1 MKLRR
6 LPLPRRN
13 NLFAIMMG
21 CSILLML
28 LPVRWT
34 GWLKSVRQ
42 VLVPFQHG
50 MSALAGGSSTGGTAS
65 VPGEEHRRVVGE
77 LESTRNELI
86 ALHALIREMEA
97 ERPTVAMILQ
107 KLLTRTASREGRLV
121 PARIIAHDPA
131 AWRDAPLLSRGRRS
145 GIRNGA
151 WVTSCRDLDAGE
163 EDGMRQGMLV
173 MAREFLIGRIAEVTP
188 YTSRLILLSDIETRT
203 QVWIGRIEGKRFGVL
218 PSPDAL
224 RDGKHQADPGA
235 EASFLLAGRGNGE
248 MVVEQVHE
256 DYVKNNVIAVD
267 DLVVSAGT
275 TAELPV
281 VMVIGRVTKIED
293 DPAQRQL
300 RQLQVRCPVD
310 PSRLRW
316 VYAVDAPPRD
326 GPPDR

>member
-13 NLFAIMMG
+13 NLFAILMG
-21 CSILLML
+21 CSILLIL

-50 MSALAGGSSTGGTAS
+50 VSALTGGSSVGGPAS
-65 VPGEEHRRVVGE
+65 VSGEEHRRVVDE

-86 ALHALIREMEA
+86 ALHALVREMEA
-97 ERPTVAMILQ
+97 EQPTVATIIQ

-131 AWRDAPLLSRGRRS
+131 AWRDAPLLSRGRQS
-145 GIRNGA
+145 GVRDGA

-173 MAREFLIGRIAEVTP
+173 LAREYLIGQIAEVTP
-188 YTSRLILLSDIETRT
+188 YSSRLILLSDVETRI
-203 QVWIGRIEGKRFGVL
+203 QVWIGRIEDKRFRVL

-224 RDGKHQADPGA
+224 REPKRWADPGA
-235 EASFLLAGRGNGE
+235 EASFLLAGRGNGR

-256 DYVKNNVIAVD
+256 DYVKKGVIAVD

-281 VMVIGRVTKIED
+281 VMVIGRIAKIED

-326 GPPDR
+326 RMPDR